1 MTLNLKSKPQTKTH
15 LNLNAEHFSPGS
27 WCSQQLQFNPTS
39 NTRRA
44 ATLSKIQLTSRYWF
58 FFSKEGVFDSCL
70 LFFHDNTSNC
80 DLISTVKAVGNVAEE
95 LKVCSLSPAA
105 LHLQQFN
112 CSAVTRSSADCENV

>member
-44 ATLSKIQLTSRYWF
+44 ATLSEMQLTRGYWVF
-58 FFSKEGVFDSCL
+58 FFSKEGVFRQLPS
-70 LFFHDNTSNC
+70 FF
-80 DLISTVKAVGNVAEE
+80 
-95 LKVCSLSPAA
+95 P
-105 LHLQQFN
+105 
-112 CSAVTRSSADCENV
+112 R